1 MRPRVRL
8 LLLEPSDWTGGH
20 NLRVTGERGG
30 FLWIQEA
37 RLRRRW
43 VTWRLHQFNKRSV
56 IPLTGD
62 MVRFAPREGRFP
74 RT

>member
-20 NLRVTGERGG
+20 NLRVTREWGG
-30 FLWIQEA
+30 FLWIPEA

-43 VTWRLHQFNKRSV
+43 VTWRLHE
-56 IPLTGD
+56 L
-62 MVRFAPREGRFP
+62 
-74 RT
+74 